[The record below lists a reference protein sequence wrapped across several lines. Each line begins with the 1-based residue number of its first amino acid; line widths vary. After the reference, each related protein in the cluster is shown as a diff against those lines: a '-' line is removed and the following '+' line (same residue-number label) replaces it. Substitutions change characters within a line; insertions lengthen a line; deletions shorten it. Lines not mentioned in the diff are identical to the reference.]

1 MMPSGFLPLSIG
13 ARFIVLTM
21 RKQDELA
28 SRQDSLLDVHFD
40 GAEPEFAGVDGGF
53 ERVHDHGI
61 EF

>member
-1 MMPSGFLPLSIG
+1 
-13 ARFIVLTM
+13 M

-28 SRQDSLLDVHFD
+28 SRQDSLLDVHFH
-40 GAEPEFAGVDGGF
+40 GAESEFTGVDGGF

>member
-21 RKQDELA
+21 RKQDDLA

-40 GAEPEFAGVDGGF
+40 GAEPELTSVDGRF
-53 ERVHDHGI
+53 ERIHNHGI

>member
-21 RKQDELA
+21 RKQDDLA
-28 SRQDSLLDVHFD
+28 SRQDSLLDVYFD

-53 ERVHDHGI
+53 EGVDNHGI